1 MVHVR
6 RKFVEVFER
15 EGSAIAGEA
24 IKRVA
29 ALYALEKAA
38 RGKTAEERVVL
49 RQAQAKPVFDDLK
62 TWLQQTWLQ
71 QQVPKVS
78 GKSKLAE
85 AIRYTL
91 SRTPRARG
99 YLSDGRLELGN
110 NICENSIRPIAKP
123 DSFCTSCVSI

>member
-38 RGKTAEERVVL
+38 RGKTAEERVIL

-62 TWLQQTWLQ
+62 TWLQ

>member
-6 RKFVEVFER
+6 RRFVEVFER

-62 TWLQQTWLQ
+62 TWLQ

-123 DSFCTSCVSI
+123 DSFCTSCVSV

>member
-62 TWLQQTWLQ
+62 TWLQQ
-71 QQVPKVS
+71 QVPKVS

>member
-24 IKRVA
+24 IKRTA
-29 ALYALEKAA
+29 ALYTMEKTT

-49 RQAQAKPVFDDLK
+49 RQAQAGPVFDDLK
-62 TWLQQTWLQ
+62 TWLQQ
-71 QQVPKVS
+71 QVPKIS
-78 GKSKLAE
+78 GKSKLSE

-110 NICENSIRPIAKP
+110 NICENSTPPIAKP

>member
-15 EGSAIAGEA
+15 EGSPIAGEA
-24 IKRVA
+24 IKRTA

-49 RQAQAKPVFDDLK
+49 RQAQARPVFDDLK
-62 TWLQQTWLQ
+62 TWLQ

>member
-62 TWLQQTWLQ
+62 TWLQQ
-71 QQVPKVS
+71 QVPKVS

-123 DSFCTSCVSI
+123 DSFCTSCVSV

>member
-38 RGKTAEERVVL
+38 RGKTAEERVAL

-62 TWLQQTWLQ
+62 TWLQ